1 MNVPSKVNVKN
12 PPQSIQGIEY
22 KEKMPKSFREK
33 TEDNKDN
40 LQVKRNHASIWD
52 LTNSHRCCKQG
63 NKAIRLLK
71 GMSLELT
78 ITPSRGRSEMLLTL
92 DI

>member
-1 MNVPSKVNVKN
+1 MNDPSKVNVRN

-22 KEKMPKSFREK
+22 KEKMPKRFREK
-33 TEDNKDN
+33 REDNKDN

-63 NKAIRLLK
+63 NKAIKLLK
-71 GMSLELT
+71 GTNCNSNLNHQ
-78 ITPSRGRSEMLLTL
+78 R
-92 DI
+92 